1 MLNNVVKLLVYIVAV
16 LLVYIWFIYGL
27 CMVYV
32 WFIYG
37 LFIGFIYVVWLNIMV
52 KYCSYL
58 LLLNIIVLIENLNK
72 LKNSKLKK
80 SFKKIFYIIL
90 YG

>member
-1 MLNNVVKLLVYIVAV
+1 MWLSF
-16 LLVYIWFIYGL
+16 WFIL
-27 CMVYV
+27 WQFL

-37 LFIGFIYVVWLNIMV
+37 LFIVVIYVVWLNIMV
-52 KYCSYL
+52 KFCSYL
-58 LLLNIIVLIENLNK
+58 LWLNIIGLIENLNK